1 MCSCFWIKRHVLDQL
16 QLEAWLMPIPEGS
29 LAWREIKKESKSKEK
44 LAGIDHW
51 ASLSTKITLINH
63 CYTQMWCLKYIKNPN
78 KSGWTLSLG
87 PNTSVF
93 LSWCVLVGVT
103 RTQKRLPQM
112 SLKTLERANCGEF
125 ETQIETPQEY
135 YAHLKTIWIGSRLSP
150 GRMWREKEAIRQLGL
165 DQKERPRLLCKMK
178 KVGSWGGGS
187 FDAWYRFCPLDS
199 SRCDVRGKWP
209 VPAVLSRAP

>member
-1 MCSCFWIKRHVLDQL
+1 MSR
-16 QLEAWLMPIPEGS
+16 
-29 LAWREIKKESKSKEK
+29 
-44 LAGIDHW
+44 
-51 ASLSTKITLINH
+51 
-63 CYTQMWCLKYIKNPN
+63 
-78 KSGWTLSLG
+78 G

-103 RTQKRLPQM
+103 RTQKPLPQM

-150 GRMWREKEAIRQLGL
+150 GRMWREREAIRQLGL

-178 KVGSWGGGS
+178 KVGSWGGGFLWCLVS
-187 FDAWYRFCPLDS
+187 VLPSGQFSLWCQRKVTRS
-199 SRCDVRGKWP
+199 SRPFTCTIGRSVSYLGKW
-209 VPAVLSRAP
+209 AS